1 MFVGSTENQTLF
13 NGTQTTPQERRLLAD
28 AGFVHVTGLRYWHP
42 DGASHEDHFIG
53 KNLRSEEL
61 GKYDHNN
68 SMNVI
73 VTTGGEVWIKAG
85 ACPEDRS
92 EVIVTMAPNGCGAF
106 VPLSNGEQISHYDL
120 LMRTNNPNYN
130 IFIPAKS

>member
-1 MFVGSTENQTLF
+1 MFVGSIENQTIF
-13 NGTQTTPQERRLLAD
+13 TGTPTNHHERNLLTD

-42 DGASHEDHFIG
+42 DGVSHEDHFIG

-73 VTTGGEVWIKAG
+73 VTIGGEVWIKAG
-85 ACPEDRS
+85 ACPDDRS
-92 EVIVTMAPNGCGAF
+92 DVILAMAPNGCGAF
-106 VPLSNGEQISHYDL
+106 VPLSNGEQVSHHDL
-120 LMRTNNPNYN
+120 LMRISDPNYN
-130 IFIPAKS
+130 IFVPAKN